1 MRLLFLGPP
10 GAGKGTQAERVA
22 ERMGIAHVS
31 TGDMFRAL
39 DTGTELGR
47 RVKGIMESGGYVSDD
62 IVIEMLADRIGED
75 DAEKGFILDGFPRT
89 LPQVRALDELLGA
102 DGLDA
107 VVLFEIDEDEVV
119 DRMLARGR
127 ADDTEDTIRTRLA
140 VYREQ
145 TEPLID
151 LYDARNAVRRVDAEG
166 EIDEVTPRV
175 VEALQG

>member
-89 LPQVRALDELLGA
+89 LPQVRALDDLLGA

-119 DRMLARGR
+119 NRMLARGR

-151 LYDARNAVRRVDAEG
+151 LYDARNVVRRVDAEG